1 MSGVRSQLILV
12 GTVVLASPACSSS
25 LNPFIDDVSYRP
37 PTATIVS
44 SPDCLAQSIYTGL
57 TGSGPWDPALTSDA
71 PDPGYPPATFQ
82 PVAVVRCER
91 GTDEAGGMTVDSVRL
106 EGNIHAVDA
115 AFSADS
121 KRFPDGV
128 VASCVYA
135 MDPPVG
141 LWFVN
146 EAGKAFRPAW
156 PASPCG
162 LQNAPM
168 EALAD
173 LNEVSRSP
181 HPTGID
187 NRYNTS
193 CESSPYG
200 QGFDNTTPEDV
211 AAAEE
216 RERSQDGPV
225 VPSLVMPIDD
235 VDQLQLCTVR
245 TSNPLA
251 AEELPPD
258 SIVSAAGTSTT
269 LGRAESASIVRSVAN
284 APLAP
289 ACNEIST
296 RIASTE
302 LRRPDGSGRS
312 FVSFELDGC
321 QRAAGF
327 GYYRAI
333 PTEALSALTGIG

>member
-1 MSGVRSQLILV
+1 MSRVRPSLILV
-12 GTVVLASPACSSS
+12 GTVVMASTACSSS

-37 PTATIVS
+37 PFATVVP
-44 SPDCLAQSIYTGL
+44 SPDCLAQNIYTGL
-57 TGSGPWDPALTSDA
+57 TGSGPWDPELTADA
-71 PDPGYPPATFQ
+71 PDPGYPPGNSET
-82 PVAVVRCER
+82 VAVLRCER
-91 GTDEAGGMTVDSVRL
+91 GVDETGVLTVDSVRL
-106 EGNIHAVDA
+106 ESDIDAVHA

-128 VASCVYA
+128 MASCVYA
-135 MDPPVG
+135 MDAPVG

-146 EAGKAFRPAW
+146 EAGEAFRPAW
-156 PASPCG
+156 PATPCG
-162 LQNAPM
+162 LQNAPI

-173 LNEVSRSP
+173 LTEVSRLS
-181 HPTGID
+181 HSTGFD
-187 NRYNTS
+187 NRFNTV
-193 CESSPYG
+193 CEGSPYG
-200 QGFDNTTPEDV
+200 ERFDPTTPEDV

-216 RERSQDGPV
+216 REQAGDGPV

-235 VDQLQLCTVR
+235 VDRLQLCTIGMSTER
-245 TSNPLA
+245 R
-251 AEELPPD
+251 PPD
-258 SIVSAAGTSTT
+258 TVIAVAGTSTT
-269 LGRAESASIVRSVAN
+269 LSRADSASLVRSVADS
-284 APLAP
+284 PLAP
-289 ACNEIST
+289 PCDEIST

-333 PTEALSALTGIG
+333 PDDALSVLTQLG